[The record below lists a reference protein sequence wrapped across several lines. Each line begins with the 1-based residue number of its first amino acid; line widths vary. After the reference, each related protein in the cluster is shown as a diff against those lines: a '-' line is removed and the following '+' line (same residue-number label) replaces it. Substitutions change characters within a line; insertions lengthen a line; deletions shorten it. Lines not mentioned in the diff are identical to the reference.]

1 MNQPAVAPAESQ
13 AAAPIWQFA
22 ATLRK
27 TQFMPPERM
36 REYQRGLL
44 DRLVRHARAHVPFYR
59 DSGRLD
65 PLFRRDDTIDW
76 ERWPEIPSLTR
87 KEVQNA
93 GSALHAE
100 WLPPETGRTWTLTT
114 SGSTGEPVSVLHCAL
129 SGETAWTAI
138 LLRDFQTHDID
149 TTQRYARI
157 GRFPQEE
164 AFPGLR
170 HRTAWSG
177 ELARIGIDAPRPDIP
192 ETMTPE
198 EIIDAVAGFE
208 PAYLGLNPV
217 LLEPLCT
224 WDRERRLSDLGIDA
238 IFPGGDRLTEQTK
251 LLAIDHFRCRIID
264 RYSSEECGWISS
276 TCPYC
281 DRFHVHSEV
290 IHLEV
295 LDASGVA
302 VSPGETGWVIVTPLY
317 NYAMPLIRYDHA
329 DQATVGTPDRCQ
341 VTLPT
346 LDVIEGKQPTLFLF
360 PGGLTVRP
368 VIPTATVINLLG
380 AQAFQV
386 AQVAEDRCEFRIVP
400 GRLLTPD
407 MRFDE
412 MTKVMRERWWQG
424 LQVDY
429 RIVERIVN
437 HSPRRK
443 IKIFVREYPSSP
455 TAPIPAAVSERGPDQ
470 P

>member
-1 MNQPAVAPAESQ
+1 MSQPAVASPQLQ
-13 AAAPIWQFA
+13 AAGAIRQFA
-22 ATLRK
+22 ATLRQ

-36 REYQRGLL
+36 REYQRSLL
-44 DRLVRHARAHVPFYR
+44 ERLIRHARAQVPFYR

-76 ERWPEIPSLTR
+76 ERWREIPSLTR
-87 KEVQNA
+87 KEVQDA
-93 GSALHAE
+93 GSTLHAE
-100 WLPPETGRTWTLTT
+100 RVPPETGRTWTLTT

-138 LLRDFQTHDID
+138 LLRDFERHNID
-149 TTQRYARI
+149 TAQRFARI

-170 HRTAWSG
+170 RSNAWSG
-177 ELARIGIDAPRPDIP
+177 ELARIGIDAPRLDIP

-198 EIIDAVAGFE
+198 EIIDAVTGFK

-217 LLEPLCT
+217 MIEPLCS
-224 WDRERRLSDLGIDA
+224 WDQDRLLSDLGIDA
-238 IFPGGDRLTEQTK
+238 IFPTGDRLTEQTK
-251 LLAIDHFRCRIID
+251 HLAIDHFRCRIVN
-264 RYSSEECGWISS
+264 RYSSEECGWIASI
-276 TCPYC
+276 CPNC

-295 LDASGVA
+295 LDVCGAP
-302 VSPGETGWVIVTPLY
+302 VSPGKTGWVVVTPLY

-329 DQATVGTPDRCQ
+329 DQALVGTPDRCQ
-341 VTLPT
+341 IALTA
-346 LDVIEGKQPTLFLF
+346 LDAIDGKQPTLFLF

-368 VIPTATVINLLG
+368 VIPPATVINLLG

-386 AQVAEDRCEFRIVP
+386 AQVADDRCEFRIVP
-400 GRLLTPD
+400 GRLLPTE

-412 MTKVMRERWWQG
+412 MTDVIRKRWWQG

-429 RIVERIVN
+429 RIVERLLGP
-437 HSPRRK
+437 SPRSK
-443 IKIFVREYPSSP
+443 IKVYVREYPGSP
-455 TAPIPAAVSERGPDQ
+455 ATPIPTVTPGKGPRDA
-470 P
+470 